1 MVKKRFSKLLCIIL
15 AVFTVFSSAFPAS
28 AAVIDDNDGGSSIA
42 PLYVTI
48 GTTSYGISI
57 SGITAK
63 CAASLSSKTSTSL
76 KIVMELQ
83 KKGSSGYSTVKTW
96 SDSRT
101 GTALGVSGSKTI
113 NILSTYRLKVT
124 FTAGSETKVY
134 YDYA

>member
-1 MVKKRFSKLLCIIL
+1 MIKKRFSKLLCIVL
-15 AVFTVFSSAFPAS
+15 AVFTVFSSAIPAS
-28 AAVIDDNDGGSSIA
+28 ATVIEENVAV
-42 PLYVTI
+42 PYYTTI
-48 GTTSYGISI
+48 GTTSYAVSI
-57 SGITAK
+57 SGITAS
-63 CAASLSSKTSTSL
+63 CRASITSKTSTTL

-101 GTALGVSGSKTI
+101 GTTLAVSGSKTI